1 MNSEQIAPEV
11 KPCSA
16 QLEVKPCNELIPH
29 EVKPCD
35 ELIPHEVKPCNEQ
48 IPHKVKPRNEEI
60 ARELLLDLVID
71 YMHDESVQ

>member
-16 QLEVKPCNELIPH
+16 QIEVKPCN
-29 EVKPCD
+29 

-60 ARELLLDLVID
+60 ARELLLDLAID